1 MNKIAIG
8 IVLIGSLGLGN
19 FISSNNIPKVDI
31 SNSFKG
37 ELIQKDNIKYTN
49 LISAIDLEKRFNE
62 QKKLNE
68 IKFKK
73 QKKEKVQK
81 SKKENIECI
90 NITLTFYTSLPSEN
104 GGYTVTCKGKK
115 LEYGMVASNYYKLG
129 TKLKLGDLGTFEI
142 ADRGS
147 DNFNIPTRL
156 DVFIPKQEGESN
168 SHYLKRVNNM
178 GRKTVKAYI
187 IK

>member
-62 QKKLNE
+62 QKKSYK

-73 QKKEKVQK
+73 QNKEKIQK

-90 NITLTFYTSLPSEN
+90 NITHIS
-104 GGYTVTCKGKK
+104 
-115 LEYGMVASNYYKLG
+115 
-129 TKLKLGDLGTFEI
+129 
-142 ADRGS
+142 
-147 DNFNIPTRL
+147 
-156 DVFIPKQEGESN
+156 
-168 SHYLKRVNNM
+168 
-178 GRKTVKAYI
+178 
-187 IK
+187 